1 MAIFGRKREDGPGA
15 PAFDSM
21 GAPAPS
27 SAAAAVRDADLG
39 VPPFRPA
46 PKEATTAVSLPPK
59 PSATAPAATAAL
71 TTRPMPAT
79 ASAALAV
86 PGGALRPARPTAAD
100 PVERRTLVVGR
111 GISLQGTVS
120 DAERLVVEGTVES
133 EMIQATELFVA
144 QSGVFRGEVQVEDA
158 EIAGLFDGTI
168 TVRGSLVI
176 RATGKVNGTA
186 RYRKLSVEE
195 GGTLSGRMET
205 LSDAAAAAPAALPPR
220 AVPAPVAVPA
230 DAEA

>member
-1 MAIFGRKREDGPGA
+1 MAIFGRKREDGHSA
-15 PAFDSM
+15 PATDSM
-21 GAPAPS
+21 GEAAPG

-39 VPPFRPA
+39 VPPFRPIPKDA
-46 PKEATTAVSLPPK
+46 PAVSLPPK
-59 PSATAPAATAAL
+59 PAAPMAGA
-71 TTRPMPAT
+71 RPGT
-79 ASAALAV
+79 GSASAAI
-86 PGGALRPARPTAAD
+86 GAPQGATRPARPALPD
-100 PVERRTLVVGR
+100 PAERRTLVVGR

-133 EMIQATELFVA
+133 EMIQATELNVA

-168 TVRGSLVI
+168 TVRGNLVI

-205 LSDAAAAAPAALPPR
+205 IAEGGAPAPRQAGAAPAPMAM
-220 AVPAPVAVPA
+220 AA